1 MIWVN
6 GLAIAGGTESGNL
19 ITQFFFITLQKIIEV
34 YSSFSHS
41 YYPNKRDGDNS
52 KINCNLVKFLA
63 KKRAK
68 TLFLSSFTFFDWHEC
83 DVSNTKVS

>member
-1 MIWVN
+1 MQPVLTKYKID
-6 GLAIAGGTESGNL
+6 AIKE
-19 ITQFFFITLQKIIEV
+19 F

-63 KKRAK
+63 KREPK
-68 TLFLSSFTFFDWHEC
+68 LSFLSSFTFFDWHEC

>member
-1 MIWVN
+1 MQPV
-6 GLAIAGGTESGNL
+6 LSKY
-19 ITQFFFITLQKIIEV
+19 KIDSIKEF

-63 KKRAK
+63 KKRAE
-68 TLFLSSFTFFDWHEC
+68 TLFFIFFYFF
-83 DVSNTKVS
+83 